1 MKKIFTIAVSVILI
15 CALLA
20 GCSAS
25 KGLSAN
31 LDYAK
36 GKVADFAH
44 DQKRNQSVFAGDI
57 FKTANIAAML
67 ITKDS
72 TDEDFEKV
80 AKTLSLDGLTVAD
93 ETRTVV
99 GSYPAG
105 DKDKNLKD
113 LDDKKE
119 FAGIVRNTADKQMT
133 DPVYHAEDGTYSL
146 MAGVKRTDGTGVVI
160 ITLTTDAYG
169 DAVGDNLAE
178 KCGNNMIIVKGDTV
192 ISSTVDGVLKSDT
205 IDIVKLTQDDL
216 KKDAVSFTSDGTS
229 YSAKVANEGGYA
241 VICAEPK

>member
-1 MKKIFTIAVSVILI
+1 MKKVITIVVSVILI

-36 GKVADFAH
+36 GKLADFAH
-44 DQKRNQSVFAGDI
+44 DQKRNESLFAGDV

-67 ITKDS
+67 IKEDS
-72 TDEDFEKV
+72 TDEDYEKI
-80 AKTLSLDGLTVAD
+80 AKNLSLDGITVAD

-113 LDDKKE
+113 LGDKKE

-133 DPVYHAEDGTYSL
+133 DPTYNAGNGTYTL
-146 MAGVKRTDGTGVVI
+146 MAGVKRADGTGVVI

-169 DAVGDNLAE
+169 EVVGDNLAE
-178 KCGNNMIIVKGDTV
+178 KCGNNMIVVKNDTV
-192 ISSTVDGVLKSDT
+192 ISSTVGGVVKSDT
-205 IDIVKLTQDDL
+205 IDIINLTEDDL
-216 KKDAVSFTSDGTS
+216 KKDTVSFTSDGKS
-229 YSAKVANEGGYA
+229 YTAKVASESGYT
-241 VICAEPK
+241 VLCAEPK